1 MPALAEDLSGSL
13 LSTFCIAI
21 FLYGTA
27 TSQIYNYW
35 QNFPYDY
42 KLHRWT
48 VGVVWL
54 IDTIHTLYSC
64 SITQNFTL
72 SAFWSLAVML
82 AGIVQRFK
90 FDIITQF
97 RQNPSPVITASC
109 GLSSAAAIDLL
120 LAITLVY
127 YRLKTPRRAHEKL
140 HVVEALQYYLVN
152 TRLKQWNLLVSY
164 WNTRLVSLTII
175 PTFTHMWHT
184 LVFAGLIQVQAKSC
198 QNVRKFK
205 LQSRKQEI

>member
-54 IDTIHTLYSC
+54 IDTIHTVLCVIAIYC
-64 SITQNFTL
+64 YIIIDHGDL
-72 SAFWSLAVML
+72 ERMIHIVWSLAAAVATEVML
-82 AGIVQRFK
+82 AGIVQSLYIRRVW
-90 FDIITQF
+90 I
-97 RQNPSPVITASC
+97 
-109 GLSSAAAIDLL
+109 LSQKKIRPLVVF
-120 LAITLVY
+120 TLSLRTWLRHSDVHVQIRHY
-127 YRLKTPRRAHEKL
+127 YTVSTKSQSSHNCELRLELRCRYRSFTR
-140 HVVEALQYYLVN
+140 YY
-152 TRLKQWNLLVSY
+152 
-164 WNTRLVSLTII
+164 
-175 PTFTHMWHT
+175 
-184 LVFAGLIQVQAKSC
+184 AGL
-198 QNVRKFK
+198 
-205 LQSRKQEI
+205 L